1 MCSFDRVLMLSYES
15 NRIGRCLEIR
25 HFSRPTCWRQ
35 MNSEHQWMFG
45 SQYINDC
52 LHEYRLCSGK
62 ESFCQCRRL
71 RRHGFNS
78 WIRKIPWIRKWQLT
92 PVFLQGKSHG
102 ERSPV
107 AYNLVHWVANE
118 SDMTKHTQ
126 RAHISSF
133 LWVLAPSAW
142 TFRRIRKLSYIKH
155 SK

>member
-1 MCSFDRVLMLSYES
+1 MCSFDRVLMLSYEI

-35 MNSEHQWMFG
+35 MNSAHQWMLG

-107 AYNLVHWVANE
+107 AYNLVHAWGCKWVRH
-118 SDMTKHTQ
+118 D
-126 RAHISSF
+126 RAHTTCTHFF
-133 LWVLAPSAW
+133 LPMSAGS
-142 TFRRIRKLSYIKH
+142 IGLDI
-155 SK
+155 